1 MKTFR
6 RLLGFLRPHLR
17 GVLVSFAFAAAAMG
31 AGVAIPWLTGRAIGA
46 ITHHDRHQLVLFA
59 ILVAVA
65 GLLRLGLS
73 VGRRLVAGRVSLA
86 VEYDLRAHLY
96 SHLQSLELGF
106 FDRQQTGQLMSRVT
120 VDLQAVRFFLGY
132 GLVFIGQSFFTI
144 VLAATAMVILHPP
157 LAALALTPVPFVV
170 LVAFRYGRR
179 SRPAMQEVQQR
190 IAELTAVAEEN
201 VSGVRV
207 VKAFAREQ
215 LQLERFEH
223 QTGRVFSQAMYTTR
237 LQALYAPLIGF
248 LPYAG
253 LAAILLVG
261 GHAAIS
267 GSIPLSTFTAFYLYV
282 LMLTGPM
289 RTLGYMLGAAQRATA
304 SGTRIFQ
311 LLDRAPGIVAAA
323 GAPPLPEGR
332 GRVELR
338 DISLT
343 FEGASRPALHDV
355 NLTVEAGSTVA
366 LVGGSGSGK
375 TSLVSLLPRLYDA
388 TRGSVL
394 IDGAD
399 VRDVD
404 PHALRGEIAL
414 VTDDPFLFSA
424 TVHDNVAYARPDA
437 TREEVEQ
444 AARRA
449 HADGFVQ
456 ELPDGYDTMVGERG
470 LTLSGGQR
478 QRIAIARALL
488 ANPRILVLD
497 DATSSVDASTEQEI
511 KQALREVMEGRT
523 TFVIAH
529 RLSTISLA
537 DRVVVVE
544 HGAIVAQGTHD
555 ELLEQDGLYREIVEK
570 GLPDQVFLT
579 RKPIDGEEP
588 PVPASATGGNGT
600 SSAPSDNGA
609 APGNGA
615 GRDHARTGDGANGD
629 GANGDGK
636 HRSASAAPLASAS
649 PTRSPRRDEGV
660 SALGSTALGSLT
672 TAGREQDRLADLRRR
687 LRQTGGRGRKVR
699 GLVELLR
706 PYRWRVALMFGTLI
720 LATAATLAPIRLAKR
735 AVGEIQHH
743 DASALDRTAALFLGA
758 ALLAW
763 GASAAQTYLTGW
775 VGQRALQDLRVQLFE
790 HLQSLSLGFYSRVRA
805 GVVIS
810 RITND
815 VEALDQLISDGIV
828 TLFQSTL
835 TLLGVVVILLTLDL
849 QLALYT
855 FLAIPVMAA
864 AAFAFRVASAD
875 AFRRTRERIA
885 AITGYLQETL
895 SGIRVVRAFGQ
906 EQRHVTRFGQL
917 NTANRDANMTT
928 VNLNAAYF
936 PGVELLSAL
945 VTVGIL
951 AVGGISAIDG
961 NTDAAVVFAFVAAL
975 NTFFDPIQQ
984 LSQLYTTYQS
994 GMAALDKIFE
1004 LLDEEPELRDKPGAV
1019 ELTELRGELSFE
1031 GVSFRYG
1038 DDDDGAWALRDI
1050 DLHVP
1055 AGQTVAL
1062 VGETGAGKS
1071 TFAKLVARFYDPTTG
1086 AVKVDGHDLRDVSSH
1101 SLRSRMGIVPQEGF
1115 LFSGTIGENIAF
1127 GRPDATAEEI
1137 EAAGRAVGA
1146 DVFVDDLPHG
1156 YDTEIGERGVQLSA
1170 GQRQLV
1176 AFARALIADPR
1187 ILVLD
1192 EATSNVDI
1200 HTETR
1205 IEQGLRRLLA
1215 GRTAIVIAH
1224 RLSTIRHAGHIVV
1237 LDGGRIVEQGTH
1249 DELIEAQGAYWSLYR
1264 DWAEQAAA

>member
-1 MKTFR
+1 MQTFT

-17 GVLVSFAFAAAAMG
+17 GVIVSFLFAAAAMG
-31 AGVAIPWLTGRAIGA
+31 AGVAIPWLTGQAIGA
-46 ITHHDRHQLVLFA
+46 ITDGDKDQLILFA
-59 ILVAVA
+59 VLVGVA
-65 GLLRLGLS
+65 GALRLGLS

-86 VEYDLRAHLY
+86 VEYDLRATLY
-96 SHLQSLELGF
+96 AHLQSLELGF

-132 GLVFIGQSFFTI
+132 GLIFIGQSFFTLA
-144 VLAATAMVILHPP
+144 LAAVAMFIIDPE
-157 LAALALTPVPFVV
+157 LALIALAPVPFVV

-215 LQLERFEH
+215 LQLDRFRH
-223 QTGRVFSQAMYTTR
+223 QTGRVFDQSMFTTR
-237 LQALYAPLIGF
+237 LQARYAPLIGF
-248 LPYAG
+248 LPYLG

-261 GHAAIS
+261 GRAAID
-267 GSIPLSTFTAFYLYV
+267 GSIDIAVFTAFYGYV

-304 SGTRIFQ
+304 SGARIFQ
-311 LLDRAPGIVAAA
+311 VLDRRPSIVAPP
-323 GAPPLPEGR
+323 GAPPLPAGR
-332 GRVELR
+332 GRIELR
-338 DISLT
+338 DVSLT
-343 FEGASRPALHDV
+343 FEGASRPALHGIG
-355 NLTVEAGSTVA
+355 LTVEAGSTVA
-366 LVGGSGSGK
+366 LVGGTGSGK

-388 TRGSVL
+388 THGTVL
-394 IDGAD
+394 IDGVD
-399 VRDVD
+399 VREVD
-404 PHALRGEIAL
+404 PQSLRREIAV

-424 TVHDNVAYARPDA
+424 TVHDNIAYARSDA
-437 TREEVEQ
+437 TREEVEE
-444 AARRA
+444 AGRRA
-449 HADGFVQ
+449 HADGFVR
-456 ELPDGYDTMVGERG
+456 ELPDGYDTRIGERG

-497 DATSSVDASTEQEI
+497 DATSSVDATTEQEI
-511 KQALREVMEGRT
+511 KQALGEVMEGRT

-529 RLSTISLA
+529 RLSTIALA
-537 DRVVVVE
+537 DEIVVLD
-544 HGAIVAQGTHD
+544 HGRIAAHGTHD
-555 ELLEQDGLYREIVEK
+555 ELLAQEGLYREIVEK

-579 RKPIDGEEP
+579 RKPVEEAEP
-588 PVPASATGGNGT
+588 AGKGRAGPRPAAAASARPAT
-600 SSAPSDNGA
+600 P
-609 APGNGA
+609 
-615 GRDHARTGDGANGD
+615 AR
-629 GANGDGK
+629 
-636 HRSASAAPLASAS
+636 RV
-649 PTRSPRRDEGV
+649 DEGV
-660 SALGSTALGSLT
+660 SALGTGALGNAT
-672 TAGREQDRLADLRRR
+672 TAGREDDRLAELRRR

-699 GLVELLR
+699 GLIELLR
-706 PYRWRVALMFGTLI
+706 PYRGRVALMFLTLI
-720 LATAATLAPIRLAKR
+720 VATGAALAPIPLATQAIDK
-735 AVGEIQHH
+735 GIQQH
-743 DASALDRTAALFLGA
+743 DTAALNRIVLVFLVA
-758 ALLAW
+758 ALVSW

-775 VGQRALQDLRVQLFE
+775 VGQRALQDLRVQLFR

-815 VEALDQLISDGIV
+815 VEALDSLVSDGIV

-835 TLLGVVVILLTLDL
+835 TLLGVVVILLVMDAE
-849 QLALYT
+849 LALYT
-855 FLAIPVMAA
+855 FLAIPLLAA
-864 AAFAFRVASAD
+864 AALAFRIASAD

-895 SGIRVVRAFGQ
+895 SGIRVVRSFGQ
-906 EQRHVTRFGQL
+906 EERHIGRFADL

-928 VNLNAAYF
+928 VYLNAAYF
-936 PGVELLSAL
+936 PGVELLSSL

-951 AVGGISAIDG
+951 VIGGFEVIDG
-961 NTDAAVVFAFVAAL
+961 NTQTGVVFGFIAAL
-975 NTFFDPIQQ
+975 NQFFDPIQQ

-1004 LLDEEPELRDKPGAV
+1004 LLDEEPELTDRPGAV
-1019 ELTELRGELSFE
+1019 ELDDLRGELSFE
-1031 GVSFRYG
+1031 DVSFRYG
-1038 DDDDGAWALRDI
+1038 EDDDGAWALHDI

-1055 AGQTVAL
+1055 PGQTVAL

-1071 TFAKLVARFYDPTTG
+1071 TFAKLVARFYDPTLG
-1086 AVKVDGHDLRDVSSH
+1086 VVRVDGHDLRDVAAG
-1101 SLRSRMGIVPQEGF
+1101 SLRARMGIVPQEGF

-1127 GRPDATAEEI
+1127 GRPDATPEEI
-1137 EAAGRAVGA
+1137 AAAGAAVGA
-1146 DVFVDDLPHG
+1146 DAFVDDLPLG

-1224 RLSTIRHAGHIVV
+1224 RLSTIRHAGLIVV

-1249 DELIEAQGAYWSLYR
+1249 EELLEAGGAYWRLHQ
-1264 DWAEQAAA
+1264 DWQQQAVA